1 MDSTDKTQ
9 CINGELQS
17 GDLVISVPETE
28 YACLIGK
35 VIAVNPW
42 GTPEHDTDNPADDVH
57 VDFTAEEYPKQR
69 QNEIAAMFTGLYG
82 KKMAFED
89 CPIDDA
95 IMPSDSLIRITG
107 IERDVLKL
115 LLYSADNA
123 AAYCKSIEQQ
133 SRLFERLDKNLCDY
147 HEDLM
152 GFGKQEIIEMAA
164 RAAAVSDVYSYITT
178 KHDFQNGEVEYLLN
192 FQNPLEVVTDAWEPR
207 LADLSDLGFT
217 IRSECDRQE
226 ALRGNYA
233 LMPGVSADGGN
244 RGRPE
249 NPPTSPVPDKA
260 GNGAEIRQGK
270 KPSIMAQLEA
280 AQQAVQS
287 EKKQYKPP
295 GASKDEPR

>member
-1 MDSTDKTQ
+1 MDSPNKTQ
-9 CINGELQS
+9 CIHGELQP
-17 GDLVISVPETE
+17 GDLVVSVPETE

-57 VDFTAEEYPKQR
+57 VDFTAEEYSKQR
-69 QNEIAAMFTGLYG
+69 ENEIAAMFTGLYG

-107 IERDVLKL
+107 IERDVLTSL
-115 LLYSADNA
+115 LDSADNA
-123 AAYCKSIEQQ
+123 AVFCGSAIQQ
-133 SRLFERLDKNLCDY
+133 ARLFDRLDKNLSDY
-147 HEDLM
+147 HEHLM
-152 GFGKQEIIEMAA
+152 GFGKQEIIDMAA
-164 RAAAVSDVYSYITT
+164 RAAAMADVHMYLTGQYA
-178 KHDFQNGEVEYLLN
+178 FNEGEVEYLLN
-192 FQNPLEVVTDAWEPR
+192 FQNPLKVVTDAWEPR

-260 GNGAEIRQGK
+260 GNGVEIRQGK

-280 AQQAVQS
+280 AQQAIQS
-287 EKKQYKPP
+287 EKKQPKPP